1 MMGGDA
7 ELKWRRKGDTQ
18 AEQGMTA
25 GKPASLEHRGQG
37 LSSSQG
43 VVALS
48 GPRSMIG
55 WAPEVSSPLAPWLK
69 RTLHQEFHYVSDLS
83 GSDVGSFWVCL

>member
-7 ELKWRRKGDTQ
+7 ELKWRKKGDTQ

-25 GKPASLEHRGQG
+25 GKPASLQLRGQG

-43 VVALS
+43 AVVLS
-48 GPRSMIG
+48 GP
-55 WAPEVSSPLAPWLK
+55 
-69 RTLHQEFHYVSDLS
+69 
-83 GSDVGSFWVCL
+83 